1 MKVAVQGTAKRIYNA
16 CVLQPNAYLARRSK
30 AVRYDLRT
38 ILCGSFHKHLAGLQ
52 SLGFHSDVNL
62 CIYNHRTF
70 CKENKIETSF
80 TLRGRTGKN
89 EIKNAI
95 KRNSI

>member
-52 SLGFHSDVNL
+52 SLGLHSDVNL
-62 CIYNHRTF
+62 CIYNHRTQPF
-70 CKENKIETSF
+70 GEATKKKEKI
-80 TLRGRTGKN
+80 GD
-89 EIKNAI
+89 EISVQKF
-95 KRNSI
+95 